1 MWIGFQISVHCSSM
15 SAWFKNVQ
23 NKLLRPLIF
32 HFKSQN
38 FYVQFTKEELFCF
51 FAVHNCS
58 KPSVINGALHK
69 KMFYFTAVYLKNNPK
84 FDFKT
89 VLRSLHSRNYI
100 LPKVLTVLSHWKI
113 MHGRKSFTLQGKNIV
128 ISLPTTVH
136 GIKKLNFLSVN
147 VFFNKPEHVQA
158 SMQTVHQSWLYN
170 FKFLVNSAV
179 SQQSCWMLILKRN
192 SMTL

>member
-1 MWIGFQISVHCSSM
+1 MSKINCWGLLYFTLSRKTFTSNLRKKNCSV
-15 SAWFKNVQ
+15 
-23 NKLLRPLIF
+23 
-32 HFKSQN
+32 
-38 FYVQFTKEELFCF
+38 F

-58 KPSVINGALHK
+58 KPSVINDALHK
-69 KMFYFTAVYLKNNPK
+69 KMFYFTAVYLKNSPK